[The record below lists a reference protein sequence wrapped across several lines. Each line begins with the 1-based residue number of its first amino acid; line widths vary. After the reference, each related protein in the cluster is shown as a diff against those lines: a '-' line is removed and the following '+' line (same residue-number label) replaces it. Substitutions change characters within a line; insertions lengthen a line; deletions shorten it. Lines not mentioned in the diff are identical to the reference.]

1 MTLAL
6 SNQHKVKLDW
16 ITPDASKV
24 IAKHARVSTKNPDR
38 EEYLNLL
45 RYCLREGHVSIFE
58 QVCASFEIITTR
70 SISAQIIRHRSFC
83 FQEASQRYCNP
94 LDVLDTESQYV
105 GDFEL
110 RAQDLKNRQNSV
122 VYSDGSIEDDFR
134 ARIHAFVTE
143 ANTLYEDLI
152 SAGVARECARNI
164 LPMGIPT
171 RLHMQGNL
179 RNWLF
184 YVGVRS
190 APGTQR
196 EHKFI
201 SNMIGQ
207 ELRKQLPDLVE
218 AVINTAKED
227 GSLGLKGW
235 KFIDLL

>member
-1 MTLAL
+1 MTLTL

-16 ITPDASKV
+16 ITPNASKI

-45 RYCLREGHVSIFE
+45 KYCLREGHVSIFE

-122 VYSDGSIEDDFR
+122 VYLDGSIEDQFR
-134 ARIHAFVTE
+134 ARIHALVAE
-143 ANTLYEDLI
+143 ANILYEDMI
-152 SAGVARECARNI
+152 MAGVARECARNI

-207 ELRKQLPDLVE
+207 ELREQMPDLVE

>member
-1 MTLAL
+1 MTLTL

-16 ITPDASKV
+16 ITPNASKI

-45 RYCLREGHVSIFE
+45 KYCLREGHVSIFE

-122 VYSDGSIEDDFR
+122 VYLDGSIEDKFR
-134 ARIHAFVTE
+134 ARIHALVAE
-143 ANTLYEDLI
+143 ANILYEDMIL
-152 SAGVARECARNI
+152 AGVARECARNV

-207 ELRKQLPDLVE
+207 ELREQMPDLVE